1 MAAAQPIDTVEKL
14 MTEAT
19 DDDFRWIGRKAAQQ
33 PEAAKHIN
41 FKMKQIIPRLKSKN
55 AFWQAKDKEV
65 VNRNTAL
72 QAALDDANATIA
84 VLRSRIE
91 LLETE
96 IGVELDNTEDLIEA

>member
-1 MAAAQPIDTVEKL
+1 MSET
-14 MTEAT
+14 T
-19 DDDFRWIGRKAAQQ
+19 DDNYRWIGREAAQQ

-41 FKMKQIIPRLKSKN
+41 FKMKQIIPRLKNKN
-55 AFWQAKDKEV
+55 AFWQSKYQEV
-65 VNRNTAL
+65 VDRNTDL

-96 IGVELDNTEDLIEA
+96 MGVELDNTDDLIEA